1 MEKII
6 LIACSAGKKE
16 EPCSAKKLYISPL
29 FKKSWLYAILLKPNK
44 IFILSDKYYLLDPKK
59 TISPYDKSLKNCKS
73 RERKDWAKTVLEN
86 LKLKIKYSS
95 EAKKTLDDYEF
106 IILAGKVHYEHLI
119 GKDGIQNYSIP
130 WKGVG
135 GIGCILKFLN
145 EQIAQLCENHK

>member
-73 RERKDWAKTVLEN
+73 RERKEWAKTVLEKLTLTKSN
-86 LKLKIKYSS
+86 LKNDK
-95 EAKKTLDDYEF
+95 F

>member
-1 MEKII
+1 MKKII
-6 LIACSAGKKE
+6 LIACSAGKKDTHDK
-16 EPCSAKKLYISPL
+16 AKDMYTSPL
-29 FKKSWLYAILLKPNK
+29 FRKSWKYAPKLGYDK
-44 IFILSDKYYLLDPKK
+44 IFILSDKYYLLAPEDEID
-59 TISPYDKSLKNCKS
+59 TYDKSLKNCKS
-73 RERKDWAKTVLEN
+73 RERKEWAKTVLEKLTLTKSN
-86 LKLKIKYSS
+86 LKNDK
-95 EAKKTLDDYEF
+95 F

>member
-1 MEKII
+1 MKKII
-6 LIACSAGKKE
+6 LIACSAGKKDTHDK
-16 EPCSAKKLYISPL
+16 AKDMYTSPL
-29 FKKSWLYAILLKPNK
+29 FRKSWKYAQKLGYDK
-44 IFILSDKYYLLDPKK
+44 IFILSDKYYLLAPEDEID
-59 TISPYDKSLKNCKS
+59 TYDKSLKNCKS
-73 RERKDWAKTVLEN
+73 RERKEWTKTVLEKLTLTKSN
-86 LKLKIKYSS
+86 LKNDK
-95 EAKKTLDDYEF
+95 F

>member
-1 MEKII
+1 MKKII
-6 LIACSAGKKE
+6 LIACSAGKKDTHDK
-16 EPCSAKKLYISPL
+16 AKDMYTSPL
-29 FKKSWLYAILLKPNK
+29 FRKSWKYAQKLGYDK
-44 IFILSDKYYLLDPKK
+44 IFILSDKYYLLAPEDEID
-59 TISPYDKSLKNCKS
+59 TYDKSLKNCKS

-86 LKLKIKYSS
+86 LKLKIKDLS

>member
-1 MEKII
+1 MKKII
-6 LIACSAGKKE
+6 LIACSACKKDTHDK
-16 EPCSAKKLYISPL
+16 AKDMYTSPL
-29 FKKSWLYAILLKPNK
+29 FRKSWKYAQKLGYDK
-44 IFILSDKYYLLDPKK
+44 IFILSDKYYLLAPEDEID
-59 TISPYDKSLKNCKS
+59 TYDKSLKNCKS
-73 RERKDWAKTVLEN
+73 RERKEWAKTVLEKLTLTKSN
-86 LKLKIKYSS
+86 LKNDK
-95 EAKKTLDDYEF
+95 F

>member
-1 MEKII
+1 MKKII
-6 LIACSAGKKE
+6 LIACSAGKKDTHDK
-16 EPCSAKKLYISPL
+16 AKDMYTSPL
-29 FKKSWLYAILLKPNK
+29 FRKSWKYAQKLGYDK
-44 IFILSDKYYLLDPKK
+44 IFILSDKYYLLAPEDEID
-59 TISPYDKSLKNCKS
+59 TYDKSLKKCKS
-73 RERKDWAKTVLEN
+73 RERKEWAKTVLEKLTLTKSN
-86 LKLKIKYSS
+86 LKNDK
-95 EAKKTLDDYEF
+95 F

>member
-1 MEKII
+1 MKKII
-6 LIACSAGKKE
+6 LIACSAGKKDTHDK
-16 EPCSAKKLYISPL
+16 AKDMYTSPL
-29 FKKSWLYAILLKPNK
+29 FRKSWKYAQKLGYDK
-44 IFILSDKYYLLDPKK
+44 IFILSDKYYLLAPEDKID
-59 TISPYDKSLKNCKS
+59 TYDKSLKNCKS
-73 RERKDWAKTVLEN
+73 RERKEWAKTVLEKLTLTKSN
-86 LKLKIKYSS
+86 LKNDK
-95 EAKKTLDDYEF
+95 F

>member
-1 MEKII
+1 MKKII
-6 LIACSAGKKE
+6 LIACSAGKKDTHDK
-16 EPCSAKKLYISPL
+16 AKDMYTSPL
-29 FKKSWLYAILLKPNK
+29 FRKSWKYAQKLGYDK
-44 IFILSDKYYLLDPKK
+44 IFILSDKYYLLAPEDEID
-59 TISPYDKSLKNCKS
+59 TYDKSLKNCKS
-73 RERKDWAKTVLEN
+73 RERKEWAKTVLEKLTLTKSN
-86 LKLKIKYSS
+86 LKNDK
-95 EAKKTLDDYEF
+95 F

>member
-1 MEKII
+1 M
-6 LIACSAGKKE
+6 
-16 EPCSAKKLYISPL
+16 YTSPL
-29 FKKSWLYAILLKPNK
+29 FRKSWKYAQKLGYDK
-44 IFILSDKYYLLDPKK
+44 IFILSDKYYLLAPEDEID
-59 TISPYDKSLKNCKS
+59 TYDKSLKNCKS
-73 RERKDWAKTVLEN
+73 RERKEWAKTVLEKLTLTKSN
-86 LKLKIKYSS
+86 LKNDK
-95 EAKKTLDDYEF
+95 F